1 VLSEGGERSSLR
13 LGVAMK
19 QLVPLA
25 CIVAAGF
32 GFTSAASADAP
43 AGGVKILSTD
53 AAPESSVNLSFEPLV
68 TGIRPGQRFL
78 LAAHFKMARG
88 YRIGWKGKGDVGRA
102 TVVTFRAPAGFDV
115 GPTQFPAPSRFTD
128 GNRGEWLGYESETAI
143 FAEVKAPSTVRPD
156 DVIRLDMFVEYAA
169 CRDECRVARS
179 SAFVEL
185 EAARGDSRAHE
196 AEAQLAPFRARL
208 PKPGAHLDAN
218 WQVTSKDATLVVKMK
233 GATLTD
239 FFSEGG
245 ARPAPLDVHADAGA
259 LAIRYD
265 EAPGPGTRPLRGVV
279 AARVDSRDAF
289 YEFEVKPKGLGDTRE
304 ASLSR

>member
-1 VLSEGGERSSLR
+1 MNKVLSFA
-13 LGVAMK
+13 GV
-19 QLVPLA
+19 LA
-25 CIVAAGF
+25 VCSIL
-32 GFTSAASADAP
+32 SPAASADSP
-43 AGGVKILSTD
+43 ARTVRILSSD
-53 AAPESSVNLSFEPLV
+53 AAPESTVNLSFEPLV
-68 TGIRPGQRFL
+68 TGIRPGQRFMV
-78 LAAHFKMARG
+78 AAHFKIAPG
-88 YRIGWKGKGDVGRA
+88 YRIGWKGKGDVSRA

-115 GPTQFPAPSRFTD
+115 GPSQFPAPARFTD
-128 GNRGEWLGYESETAI
+128 GSRGDWLGYEGETAI

-169 CRDECRVARS
+169 CRDECRVAKS

-185 EAARGDSRAHE
+185 EASRGDARAHQ
-196 AEAQLAPFRARL
+196 AESQLTKFRARL
-208 PKPGAHLDAN
+208 PKSGAHLDAN

-239 FFSEGG
+239 FFSEGT
-245 ARPAPLDVHADAGA
+245 ARPAPLDVTAEGGA

-289 YEFEVKPKGLGDTRE
+289 YEFEVKPRGLGDTRE